1 MPIEDMELYHEAK
14 YRGILPQEF
23 VRQLATLASRV
34 LEIDGRESVYVDE
47 NNRFRTARIARLD
60 NMAIAE
66 DNRRITGY
74 RIELNVPAAFRLRRH
89 LFAFEADDLGA
100 PADWRL
106 EESGTPD
113 IWYNPSA
120 IDLMLHLDRRA

>member
-1 MPIEDMELYHEAK
+1 MPIEDLELYHEAK
-14 YRGILPQEF
+14 YRGILPQEL

-47 NNRFRTARIARLD
+47 NGHFRMARIARLD
-60 NMAIAE
+60 NMAITEA
-66 DNRRITGY
+66 NRRVAGY
-74 RIELNVPAAFRLRRH
+74 LIELNNPAASRLRQH
-89 LFAFEADDLGA
+89 LFAFEADDLEA

-106 EESGTPD
+106 GESGTPD
-113 IWYNPSA
+113 FWYNPAA